1 MSGPIIGRRLGRR
14 QNNSEIGS
22 LETIHDAGP
31 SGSSTSNR
39 ANTYDDSYTRNY
51 GIRTMDQVT
60 RGVYNSLYRDV
71 ASGRIGGGTQNH
83 PVFGSNT
90 VNFNN
95 ETFGGGAV
103 GEDIGVTRG
112 ANALRIYGDNRYN
125 QSKYPYYTPFFSGNE
140 ISTQMGAGNVNTSGY
155 GGPNAQGYRDST
167 SRAAQWKFRQIINVA
182 YTGGGYKDGS
192 PWRQVHR
199 TNCATHQTTN
209 LGIQM
214 DHPGSYISGA
224 CSDTTFFLWSTPS
237 DNSHFTPSARTSA
250 FHMYT
255 ETGKSHNSVFNTYS
269 DRNDSGTSFKETYL
283 SFHGGGDRGSM
294 EVFNL
299 ATEARQSNNGGST
312 NAGGTTNSAFSDKDQ
327 GYHWSDGNGFKVNH
341 QTFAVSGS
349 SHWSAHGQ
357 QKGMPTKIRL
367 GYCGNEG
374 SYSGGYNLRRWN
386 LTNDSNTGTFS
397 KYRANCGE
405 ENFTLGQDWGYM
417 IGNFDGQQNNGTWQ
431 QYYHTDTRTDH
442 SGLQPTANAGQSS
455 GHCGWRT

>member
-1 MSGPIIGRRLGRR
+1 MAGPIFGRRYGRR
-14 QNNSEIGS
+14 QNNSEIGTT
-22 LETIHDAGP
+22 ETIHDAGT
-31 SGSSTSNR
+31 GSPSNR
-39 ANTYDDSYTRNY
+39 ANTYEDARAYNY
-51 GIRTMDQVT
+51 GIRTMNQVT
-60 RGVYNSLYRDV
+60 DGVFNSTYRDL
-71 ASGRIGGGTQNH
+71 ASGGGSGTVNH
-83 PVFGSNT
+83 QVFSNT
-90 VNFNN
+90 VSGNS
-95 ETFGGGAV
+95 EQFGGGVV

-125 QSKYPYYTPFFSGNE
+125 QSKFPYYTPFFSSND
-140 ISTQMGAGNVNTSGY
+140 ISTQMQAGNVNTSGY
-155 GGPNAQGYRDST
+155 GGANSQGYRDSS
-167 SRAAQWKFRQIINVA
+167 SRAAQWKFRQVINVG

-199 TNCATHQTTN
+199 TNHATHQTTN

-224 CSDTTFFLWSTPS
+224 CSDTTFFLWSTPT
-237 DNSHFTPSARTSA
+237 DNSHFTVSSRTSA

-255 ETGKSHNSVFNTYS
+255 ETSKSHNSVFNTYS

-283 SFHGGGDRGSM
+283 SFHGGGDRTGM

-299 ATEARQSNNGGST
+299 ATEARQSSNGGDLRS
-312 NAGGTTNSAFSDKDQ
+312 GSTNSAFSDKDQ
-327 GYHWSDGNGFKVNH
+327 GYHWADSAGWKVNH
-341 QTFAVSGS
+341 QTFSVSGS

-357 QKGMPTKIRL
+357 QKGQPTKVRV

-417 IGNFDGQQNNGTWQ
+417 IGNFDGNQNNGTWQ

>member
-1 MSGPIIGRRLGRR
+1 MAGPIFGRRYGRR
-14 QNNSEIGS
+14 QNNSEIGTT
-22 LETIHDAGP
+22 ETIHDAGT
-31 SGSSTSNR
+31 GSPSNR
-39 ANTYDDSYTRNY
+39 ANTYEDARAYNY
-51 GIRTMDQVT
+51 GIRTMNQVT
-60 RGVYNSLYRDV
+60 DGVFNSTYRDL
-71 ASGRIGGGTQNH
+71 ASGGGSGTVNH
-83 PVFGSNT
+83 QVFSNT
-90 VNFNN
+90 VSGNS
-95 ETFGGGAV
+95 EIFGGGVV
-103 GEDIGVTRG
+103 GEDIAISRG

-125 QSKYPYYTPFFSGNE
+125 QSKYPYYTPFFSHNE
-140 ISTQMGAGNVNTSGY
+140 ISTLQQAGGQAKTSGY
-155 GGPNAQGYRDST
+155 GGANNQGYRDSS
-167 SRAAQWKFRQIINVA
+167 SRAAQWKFRQVINVG

-199 TNCATHQTTN
+199 TNHATHQTTN

-237 DNSHFTPSARTSA
+237 DNSHFTVSSRTSG

-255 ETGKSHNSVFNTYS
+255 ETSKSHNSTFNTYS

-283 SFHGGGDRGSM
+283 SFHGGGDRSGM

-299 ATEARQSNNGGST
+299 ATEARQSNNGGDLRS
-312 NAGGTTNSAFSDKDQ
+312 GSTNSAFSDKDQ
-327 GYHWSDGNGFKVNH
+327 GYHWADSAGWKVNH
-341 QTFAVSGS
+341 QTFSVSGS

-357 QKGMPTKIRL
+357 QKGQPTKVRV

-374 SYSGGYNLRRWN
+374 SYNGGYNLRRWN

-405 ENFTLGQDWGYM
+405 ENFIMGQDWGYM
-417 IGNFDGQQNNGTWQ
+417 IGNYDGAQNNGTWQ
-431 QYYHTDTRTDH
+431 QQFSTDSRTDH

>member
-1 MSGPIIGRRLGRR
+1 MAGPIFGRRYGRR
-14 QNNSEIGS
+14 QNNSEIGTT
-22 LETIHDAGP
+22 ETIHDAGT
-31 SGSSTSNR
+31 GSPSNR
-39 ANTYDDSYTRNY
+39 ANTYEDARAYNY
-51 GIRTMDQVT
+51 GIRTMNQVT
-60 RGVYNSLYRDV
+60 DGVFNSTYRDL
-71 ASGRIGGGTQNH
+71 ASGGGSGTVNH
-83 PVFGSNT
+83 QVFSNT
-90 VNFNN
+90 VSGNS
-95 ETFGGGAV
+95 EQFGGGVV

-125 QSKYPYYTPFFSGNE
+125 QSKFPYYTPFFSSND
-140 ISTQMGAGNVNTSGY
+140 ISTQMQAGNVNTSGY
-155 GGPNAQGYRDST
+155 GGANSQGYRDSS
-167 SRAAQWKFRQIINVA
+167 SRAAQWKFRQVINVG

-199 TNCATHQTTN
+199 TNHATHQTTN

-224 CSDTTFFLWSTPS
+224 CSDTTFFLWSTPT
-237 DNSHFTPSARTSA
+237 DNSHFTVSSRTSA

-255 ETGKSHNSVFNTYS
+255 ETSKSHNSVFNTYS

-283 SFHGGGDRGSM
+283 SFHGGGDRTGM

-299 ATEARQSNNGGST
+299 ATEARQSSNGGDLRS
-312 NAGGTTNSAFSDKDQ
+312 GSTNSAFSDKDQ
-327 GYHWSDGNGFKVNH
+327 GYHWADSAGWKVNH
-341 QTFAVSGS
+341 QTFSVSGS

-357 QKGMPTKIRL
+357 QKGQPTKVRV

-405 ENFTLGQDWGYM
+405 ENFIMGQDWGYM
-417 IGNFDGQQNNGTWQ
+417 IGNYDGAQNNGTWQ
-431 QYYHTDTRTDH
+431 QQFSTDTRTDH

>member
-22 LETIHDAGP
+22 NETIHDAGA
-31 SGSSTSNR
+31 GSPSNR
-39 ANTYDDSYTRNY
+39 ANTYEDSRAFNY

-60 RGVYNSLYRDV
+60 RGVFNSTYRDL
-71 ASGRIGGGTQNH
+71 ASGGGSSTVNH
-83 PVFGSNT
+83 PVFSNT
-90 VNFNN
+90 VSGNA

-103 GEDIGVTRG
+103 GEAFGVG
-112 ANALRIYGDNRYN
+112 ANYLRIYDTGHKN
-125 QSKYPYYTPFFSGNE
+125 QSKYPYYTPFFTGNE
-140 ISTQMGAGNVNTSGY
+140 LSTLMQDGAQAGSDGY

-167 SRAAQWKFRQIINVA
+167 SRAAQWKFRQVINVG

-192 PWRQVHR
+192 PWRQIHR
-199 TNCATHQTTN
+199 TNHATHQTTN

-214 DHPGSYISGA
+214 DYPGSYISGA

-255 ETGKSHNSVFNTYS
+255 ETGKSHNSVFDTYT
-269 DRNDSGTSFKETYL
+269 DRNDSGTSFKETFL
-283 SFHGGGDRGSM
+283 SFHGGGDRSGM

-299 ATEARQSNNGGST
+299 CTEARQSNNGGDLRS
-312 NAGGTTNSAFSDKDQ
+312 GSTNSAFSDKDQ
-327 GYHWSDGNGFKVNH
+327 GYHWSDSAGWKVNH
-341 QTFAVSGS
+341 QTFAVTSS

-357 QKGMPTKIRL
+357 QKGQPTKVRV

-374 SYSGGYNLRRWN
+374 SYNGGYNLRRWN

-405 ENFTLGQDWGYM
+405 ENFIMGQDWGYM
-417 IGNFDGQQNNGTWQ
+417 IGNYDGAQNNGTWQ
-431 QYYHTDTRTDH
+431 QQFSTDSRTDH

>member
-1 MSGPIIGRRLGRR
+1 MAGPIFGRRYGRR
-14 QNNSEIGS
+14 QNNSEIGTMES
-22 LETIHDAGP
+22 IHDAG
-31 SGSSTSNR
+31 GSASKR
-39 ANTYDDSYTRNY
+39 ANTYDNDKARNY
-51 GIRTMDQVT
+51 GIRTMNQVT
-60 RGVYNSLYRDV
+60 DGVFNSTYRDL
-71 ASGRIGGGTQNH
+71 ASGGGGSTVNH
-83 PVFGSNT
+83 PVFGSGTTNG
-90 VNFNN
+90 NS
-95 ETFGGGAV
+95 EIFGGGVV
-103 GEDIGVTRG
+103 GEDVAVTRG

-125 QSKYPYYTPFFSGNE
+125 QSKYPYYTPFFTSNE
-140 ISTQMGAGNVNTSGY
+140 ISTQMQKGNVNTEGY
-155 GGPNAQGYRDST
+155 GANAQGYRDST
-167 SRAAQWKFRQIINVA
+167 SRAAQWKFRQVINVG

-199 TNCATHQTTN
+199 TNHSTHQTTN

-224 CSDTTFFLWSTPS
+224 CSDTTFFLWSTPT
-237 DNSHFTPSARTSA
+237 DNSHFTVSSRTSG

-255 ETGKSHNSVFNTYS
+255 ETSKSHNSTFNTYS

-283 SFHGGGDRGSM
+283 SFHGGGDRSGM

-299 ATEARQSNNGGST
+299 ATEARQSNNGGDLRS
-312 NAGGTTNSAFSDKDQ
+312 GSTNSAFSDKDQ
-327 GYHWSDGNGFKVNH
+327 GYHWADSAGWKVNH
-341 QTFAVSGS
+341 QTFSVSGS

-357 QKGMPTKIRL
+357 QKGQPTKVRV
-367 GYCGNEG
+367 GFCGNEG

-405 ENFTLGQDWGYM
+405 ENFIMGQDWGYM
-417 IGNFDGQQNNGTWQ
+417 IGNYDGAQNNGTWQ
-431 QYYHTDTRTDH
+431 QQFSTDTRTDH

>member
-1 MSGPIIGRRLGRR
+1 MAGPIFGRRYGRR
-14 QNNSEIGS
+14 QNNSEIGTT
-22 LETIHDAGP
+22 ETIHDAGP
-31 SGSSTSNR
+31 GSPSNR
-39 ANTYDDSYTRNY
+39 ANTYEDARAYNY
-51 GIRTMDQVT
+51 GIRTMNQVT
-60 RGVYNSLYRDV
+60 DGVFNSTYRDL
-71 ASGRIGGGTQNH
+71 ASGGGSGTVNH
-83 PVFGSNT
+83 QVFSNT
-90 VNFNN
+90 VSGNS
-95 ETFGGGAV
+95 EIFGGGVV
-103 GEDIGVTRG
+103 GEDINVSRG

-125 QSKYPYYTPFFSGNE
+125 QSKFPYYTPFFTGNE
-140 ISTQMGAGNVNTSGY
+140 LSNLQQTGNVNTSGY
-155 GGPNAQGYRDST
+155 GGANSQGYRDSS
-167 SRAAQWKFRQIINVA
+167 SRAAQWKFRQVINIG

-199 TNCATHQTTN
+199 TNHATHQTTN

-237 DNSHFTPSARTSA
+237 DNSHFTVSSRTSA

-255 ETGKSHNSVFNTYS
+255 ETSKSHNSVFNTYS

-283 SFHGGGDRGSM
+283 SFHGGGDRTGM

-299 ATEARQSNNGGST
+299 CTEARQSSNGGDLRS
-312 NAGGTTNSAFSDKDQ
+312 GSTNSAFSDKDQ
-327 GYHWSDGNGFKVNH
+327 GYHWADSAGWKVNH
-341 QTFAVSGS
+341 QTFSVSGS

-357 QKGMPTKIRL
+357 QKGQPTKIRV

-374 SYSGGYNLRRWN
+374 SYNGGYNLRRWN

-405 ENFTLGQDWGYM
+405 ENFIMGQDWGYM
-417 IGNFDGQQNNGTWQ
+417 IGNYDGAQNNGTWQ
-431 QYYHTDTRTDH
+431 QQFSTDSRTDH

>member
-1 MSGPIIGRRLGRR
+1 MAGPIFGRRYGRR
-14 QNNSEIGS
+14 QNNSEIGTT
-22 LETIHDAGP
+22 ETIHDAGT
-31 SGSSTSNR
+31 GSPSNR
-39 ANTYDDSYTRNY
+39 ANTYEDARAYNY
-51 GIRTMDQVT
+51 GIRTMNQVT
-60 RGVYNSLYRDV
+60 DGVFNSTYRDL
-71 ASGRIGGGTQNH
+71 ASGGGSGTVNH
-83 PVFGSNT
+83 QVFSNT
-90 VNFNN
+90 VSGNS
-95 ETFGGGAV
+95 EIFGGGVV
-103 GEDIGVTRG
+103 GEDINVSRG

-125 QSKYPYYTPFFSGNE
+125 QSKFPYYTPFFTNNE
-140 ISTQMGAGNVNTSGY
+140 LSNLQQTGNVNTSGY
-155 GGPNAQGYRDST
+155 GGANSQGYRDSS
-167 SRAAQWKFRQIINVA
+167 SRAAQWKFRQVINIG

-199 TNCATHQTTN
+199 TNHSTHQTTN

-237 DNSHFTPSARTSA
+237 DNSHFTVSSRTSA

-255 ETGKSHNSVFNTYS
+255 ETSKSHNSVFNTYS

-283 SFHGGGDRGSM
+283 SFHGGGDRTGM

-299 ATEARQSNNGGST
+299 CTEARQSSNGGDLRS
-312 NAGGTTNSAFSDKDQ
+312 GSTNSAFSDKDQ
-327 GYHWSDGNGFKVNH
+327 GYHWADSAGWKVNH
-341 QTFAVSGS
+341 QTFSVSGS

-357 QKGMPTKIRL
+357 QKGQPTKIRV

-374 SYSGGYNLRRWN
+374 SYNGGYNLRRWN

-397 KYRANCGE
+397 KHRANCGE
-405 ENFTLGQDWGYM
+405 ENFIMGQDWGYM
-417 IGNFDGQQNNGTWQ
+417 IGNYDGAQNNGTWQ
-431 QYYHTDTRTDH
+431 QYFHTDTRTDH

>member
-1 MSGPIIGRRLGRR
+1 MAGPIFGRRYGRR
-14 QNNSEIGS
+14 QNNSEIGTT
-22 LETIHDAGP
+22 ETIHDAGT
-31 SGSSTSNR
+31 GSPSNR
-39 ANTYDDSYTRNY
+39 ANTYEDARAYNY
-51 GIRTMDQVT
+51 GIRTMNQVT
-60 RGVYNSLYRDV
+60 DGVFNSTYRDL
-71 ASGRIGGGTQNH
+71 ASGGGSGTVNH
-83 PVFGSNT
+83 QVFSNT
-90 VNFNN
+90 VSGNS
-95 ETFGGGAV
+95 EIFGGGVV
-103 GEDIGVTRG
+103 GEDINVSRG

-125 QSKYPYYTPFFSGNE
+125 QSKFPYYTPFFTNNE
-140 ISTQMGAGNVNTSGY
+140 LSNLQQTGNVNTSGY
-155 GGPNAQGYRDST
+155 GGANSQGYRDSS
-167 SRAAQWKFRQIINVA
+167 SRAAQWKFRQVINIG

-199 TNCATHQTTN
+199 TNHATHQTTN

-237 DNSHFTPSARTSA
+237 DNSHFTVSSRTSA

-255 ETGKSHNSVFNTYS
+255 ETSKSHNSVFNTYS

-283 SFHGGGDRGSM
+283 SFHGGGDRTGM

-299 ATEARQSNNGGST
+299 CTEARQSSNGGDLRS
-312 NAGGTTNSAFSDKDQ
+312 GSTNSAFSDKDQ
-327 GYHWSDGNGFKVNH
+327 GYHWADSAGWKVNH
-341 QTFAVSGS
+341 QTFSVSGS

-357 QKGMPTKIRL
+357 QKGQPTKIRV

-374 SYSGGYNLRRWN
+374 SYNGGYNLRRWN

-405 ENFTLGQDWGYM
+405 ENFIMGQDWGYM
-417 IGNFDGQQNNGTWQ
+417 IGNYDGAQNNGTWQ
-431 QYYHTDTRTDH
+431 QQFSTDSRTDH

>member
-1 MSGPIIGRRLGRR
+1 MAGPIFGRRYGRR
-14 QNNSEIGS
+14 QNNSEIGTT
-22 LETIHDAGP
+22 ETIHDAGT
-31 SGSSTSNR
+31 GSPSNR
-39 ANTYDDSYTRNY
+39 ANTYEDARAYNY
-51 GIRTMDQVT
+51 GIRTMNQVT
-60 RGVYNSLYRDV
+60 DGVFNSTYRDL
-71 ASGRIGGGTQNH
+71 ASGGGSGTVNH
-83 PVFGSNT
+83 QVFSNT
-90 VNFNN
+90 VSGNS
-95 ETFGGGAV
+95 EIFGGGVV
-103 GEDIGVTRG
+103 GEDINVSRG

-125 QSKYPYYTPFFSGNE
+125 QSKFPYYTPFFTNNE
-140 ISTQMGAGNVNTSGY
+140 LSNLQQTGNVNTSGY
-155 GGPNAQGYRDST
+155 GGANSQGYRDSS
-167 SRAAQWKFRQIINVA
+167 SRAAQWKFRQVINIG

-199 TNCATHQTTN
+199 TNHSTHQTTN

-237 DNSHFTPSARTSA
+237 DNSHFTVSSRTSA

-255 ETGKSHNSVFNTYS
+255 ETSKSHNSVFNTYS

-283 SFHGGGDRGSM
+283 SFHGGGDRTGM

-299 ATEARQSNNGGST
+299 CTEARQSSNGGDLRS
-312 NAGGTTNSAFSDKDQ
+312 GSTNSAFSDKDQ
-327 GYHWSDGNGFKVNH
+327 GYHWADSAGWKVNH
-341 QTFAVSGS
+341 QTFSVSGS

-357 QKGMPTKIRL
+357 QKGQPTKIRV

-405 ENFTLGQDWGYM
+405 ENFIMGQDWGYM
-417 IGNFDGQQNNGTWQ
+417 IGNYDGAQNNGTWQ
-431 QYYHTDTRTDH
+431 QQFSTDSRTDH

>member
-14 QNNSEIGS
+14 QNNSEIGTCES
-22 LETIHDAGP
+22 IHAAGDP
-31 SGSSTSNR
+31 AQKR
-39 ANTYDDSYTRNY
+39 ANTYDNSYARNY
-51 GIRTMDQVT
+51 GIRTMHQVT
-60 RGVYNSLYRDV
+60 QGVVNSTFRDL
-71 ASGRIGGGTQNH
+71 AAGTSGTGTVNH
-83 PVFGSNT
+83 QVFSNT
-90 VNFNN
+90 VNSNH
-95 ETFGGGAV
+95 EQYGGGTV
-103 GEDIGVTRG
+103 GEALGSE
-112 ANALRIYGDNRYN
+112 ANALRIYGDNRFN
-125 QSKYPYYTPFFSGNE
+125 QSKYPYYTPFFSHNE
-140 ISTQMGAGNVNTSGY
+140 ISTLQQTGGQAKTSGY
-155 GGPNAQGYRDST
+155 GGANNQGYRDST
-167 SRAAQWKFRQIINVA
+167 SRAAQWKFRQVINVA

-192 PWRQVHR
+192 PWRQIHR

-237 DNSHFTPSARTSA
+237 DNSHFTPSSRTSA
-250 FHMYT
+250 FHMYN
-255 ETGKSHNSVFNTYS
+255 ESSKSHNSVFNTYS

-283 SFHGGGDRGSM
+283 SFHGGGDRSNM

-299 ATEARQSNNGGST
+299 ATEARQSNNGGDLRS
-312 NAGGTTNSAFSDKDQ
+312 GSTNSAFSDKDQ
-327 GYHWSDGNGFKVNH
+327 GYHWADSAGWKVNH
-341 QTFAVSGS
+341 QTFSVSGS

-405 ENFTLGQDWGYM
+405 ENFTMGQDWGYM
-417 IGNFDGQQNNGTWQ
+417 IGNYDGAQNNGTWL
-431 QYYHTDTRTDH
+431 QYYHTDTRTDV

>member
-1 MSGPIIGRRLGRR
+1 MAGPIFGRRYGRR
-14 QNNSEIGS
+14 QNNSEIGTT
-22 LETIHDAGP
+22 ETIHDAGT
-31 SGSSTSNR
+31 GSPSNR
-39 ANTYDDSYTRNY
+39 ANTYEDARAYNY
-51 GIRTMDQVT
+51 GIRTMNQVT
-60 RGVYNSLYRDV
+60 DGVFNSTYRDL
-71 ASGRIGGGTQNH
+71 ASGGGSGTVNH
-83 PVFGSNT
+83 QVFSNT
-90 VNFNN
+90 VSGNS
-95 ETFGGGAV
+95 EIFGGGVV
-103 GEDIGVTRG
+103 GEDINVSRG

-125 QSKYPYYTPFFSGNE
+125 QSKFPYYTPFFTGNE
-140 ISTQMGAGNVNTSGY
+140 LSNLQQTGNVNTSGY
-155 GGPNAQGYRDST
+155 GGANSQGYRDSS
-167 SRAAQWKFRQIINVA
+167 SRAAQWKFRQVINIG

-199 TNCATHQTTN
+199 TNHATHQTTN

-237 DNSHFTPSARTSA
+237 DNSHFTVSSRTSA

-255 ETGKSHNSVFNTYS
+255 ETSKSHNSVFNTYS

-283 SFHGGGDRGSM
+283 SFHGGGDRTGM

-299 ATEARQSNNGGST
+299 CTEARQSSNGGDLRS
-312 NAGGTTNSAFSDKDQ
+312 GSTNSAFSDKDQ
-327 GYHWSDGNGFKVNH
+327 GYHWADSAGWKVNH
-341 QTFAVSGS
+341 QTFSVSGS

-357 QKGMPTKIRL
+357 QKGQPTKIRV

-374 SYSGGYNLRRWN
+374 SYNGGYNLRRWN

-405 ENFTLGQDWGYM
+405 ENFIMGQDWGYM
-417 IGNFDGQQNNGTWQ
+417 IGNYDGAQNNGTWQ
-431 QYYHTDTRTDH
+431 QQFSTDSRTDH

>member
-1 MSGPIIGRRLGRR
+1 MAGPIFGRRYGRR
-14 QNNSEIGS
+14 QNNSEIGTT
-22 LETIHDAGP
+22 ETIHDAGT
-31 SGSSTSNR
+31 GSPSNR
-39 ANTYDDSYTRNY
+39 ANTYEDARAYNY
-51 GIRTMDQVT
+51 GIRTMNQVT
-60 RGVYNSLYRDV
+60 DGVFNSTYRDL
-71 ASGRIGGGTQNH
+71 ASNGGSGTVSHPVLGGGL
-83 PVFGSNT
+83 
-90 VNFNN
+90 VNGNS
-95 ETFGGGAV
+95 ETFGGGTV
-103 GEDIGVTRG
+103 GEALGAE
-112 ANALRIYGDNRYN
+112 ANALRIYGDNRFN
-125 QSKYPYYTPFFSGNE
+125 QSKYPYYTPFFSHNE
-140 ISTQMGAGNVNTSGY
+140 ISTLQQAGGQAKTSGY
-155 GGPNAQGYRDST
+155 GGANNQGYRDSS
-167 SRAAQWKFRQIINVA
+167 SRAAQWKFRQVINVG

-199 TNCATHQTTN
+199 TNHATHQTTN

-237 DNSHFTPSARTSA
+237 DNSHFTVSSRTSG

-255 ETGKSHNSVFNTYS
+255 ETSKSHNSTFNTYS

-283 SFHGGGDRGSM
+283 SFHGGGDRSGM

-299 ATEARQSNNGGST
+299 ATEARQSNNGGDLRS
-312 NAGGTTNSAFSDKDQ
+312 GSTNSAFSDKDQ
-327 GYHWSDGNGFKVNH
+327 GYHWADSAGWKVNH
-341 QTFAVSGS
+341 QTFSVSGS

-357 QKGMPTKIRL
+357 QKGQPTKVRV

-374 SYSGGYNLRRWN
+374 SYNGGYNLRRWN

-405 ENFTLGQDWGYM
+405 ENFIMGQDWGYM
-417 IGNFDGQQNNGTWQ
+417 IGNYDGAQNNGTWQ
-431 QYYHTDTRTDH
+431 QQFSTDTRTDH

>member
-1 MSGPIIGRRLGRR
+1 MAGPIFGRRYGRR
-14 QNNSEIGS
+14 QNNSEIGTT
-22 LETIHDAGP
+22 ETIHDAGT
-31 SGSSTSNR
+31 GSPSNR
-39 ANTYDDSYTRNY
+39 ANTYEDARAYNY
-51 GIRTMDQVT
+51 GIRTMNQVT
-60 RGVYNSLYRDV
+60 DGVFNSTYRDL
-71 ASGRIGGGTQNH
+71 ASGGGSSTVNH
-83 PVFGSNT
+83 QVFSNT
-90 VNFNN
+90 VSGNS
-95 ETFGGGAV
+95 EIFGGGVV
-103 GEDIGVTRG
+103 GEDINVSRG

-125 QSKYPYYTPFFSGNE
+125 QSKFPYYTPFFTNNE
-140 ISTQMGAGNVNTSGY
+140 LSNLQQTGNVNTSGY
-155 GGPNAQGYRDST
+155 GGANSQGYRDSS
-167 SRAAQWKFRQIINVA
+167 SRAAQWKFRQVINIG

-199 TNCATHQTTN
+199 TNHATHQTTN

-237 DNSHFTPSARTSA
+237 DNSHFTVSSRTSA

-255 ETGKSHNSVFNTYS
+255 ETSKSHNSVFNTYS

-283 SFHGGGDRGSM
+283 SFHGGGDRTGM

-299 ATEARQSNNGGST
+299 CTEARQSSNGGDLRS
-312 NAGGTTNSAFSDKDQ
+312 GSTNSAFSDKDQ
-327 GYHWSDGNGFKVNH
+327 GYHWADSAGWKVNH
-341 QTFAVSGS
+341 QTFSVSGS

-357 QKGMPTKIRL
+357 QKGQPTKIRV

-374 SYSGGYNLRRWN
+374 SYNGGYNLRRWN

-405 ENFTLGQDWGYM
+405 ENFIMGQDWGYM
-417 IGNFDGQQNNGTWQ
+417 IGNYDGAQNNGTWQ
-431 QYYHTDTRTDH
+431 QQFSTDSRTDH

>member
-14 QNNSEIGS
+14 QNNSEIGTMES
-22 LETIHDAGP
+22 IHDAGGP
-31 SGSSTSNR
+31 SKR
-39 ANTYDDSYTRNY
+39 ANTYDSSYARNY
-51 GIRTMDQVT
+51 GIRHMHLVT
-60 RGVYNSLYRDV
+60 QGVVNSTYRDL
-71 ASGRIGGGTQNH
+71 ASGRTGGGTNNH
-83 PVFGSNT
+83 PVFGSGV

-103 GEDIGVTRG
+103 GEDINVSRG

-125 QSKYPYYTPFFSGNE
+125 QSKYPYYTPFFTGNE
-140 ISTQMGAGNVNTSGY
+140 YSTLQQKGNVNTDGY
-155 GGPNAQGYRDST
+155 GGANNQGYRDST
-167 SRAAQWKFRQIINVA
+167 SRAAQWKFRQVINVG

-192 PWRQVHR
+192 PWRQIHR
-199 TNCATHQTTN
+199 TNHSTHQTTN
-209 LGIQM
+209 LGVQM

-237 DNSHFTPSARTSA
+237 DNSHFTPSSRTSA

-255 ETGKSHNSVFNTYS
+255 ETSKSHNSVFNTYT

-283 SFHGGGDRGSM
+283 SFHGGGDRSGM

-299 ATEARQSNNGGST
+299 CTEARQSSNGGDLRS
-312 NAGGTTNSAFSDKDQ
+312 GSTNSAFSDKDT
-327 GYHWSDGNGFKVNH
+327 GYHWADSAGWKVNH
-341 QTFAVSGS
+341 QTFSVSGS

-357 QKGMPTKIRL
+357 QKGQPTKVRV

-374 SYSGGYNLRRWN
+374 SYNGGYNLRRWN

-405 ENFTLGQDWGYM
+405 ENFIMGQDWGYM
-417 IGNFDGQQNNGTWQ
+417 IGNYDGAQNNGTWQ
-431 QYYHTDTRTDH
+431 QQFHTDSRTDH
-442 SGLQPTANAGQSS
+442 GGLQPTANAGQSS

>member
-1 MSGPIIGRRLGRR
+1 MAGPIFGRRYGRR
-14 QNNSEIGS
+14 QNNSEIGTT
-22 LETIHDAGP
+22 ETIHDAGT
-31 SGSSTSNR
+31 GSPSNR
-39 ANTYDDSYTRNY
+39 ANTYEDARAYNY
-51 GIRTMDQVT
+51 GIRTMNQVT
-60 RGVYNSLYRDV
+60 DGVFNSTYRDL
-71 ASGRIGGGTQNH
+71 ASNGGSGTVSHPVLGGGL
-83 PVFGSNT
+83 
-90 VNFNN
+90 VNGNS
-95 ETFGGGAV
+95 ETFGGGTV
-103 GEDIGVTRG
+103 GEALGAE
-112 ANALRIYGDNRYN
+112 ANALRIYGDNRFN
-125 QSKYPYYTPFFSGNE
+125 QSKYPYYTPFFSHNE
-140 ISTQMGAGNVNTSGY
+140 ISTLQQAGGQAKTSGY
-155 GGPNAQGYRDST
+155 GGANNQGYRDSS
-167 SRAAQWKFRQIINVA
+167 SRAAQWKFRQVINVG

-199 TNCATHQTTN
+199 TNHSTHQTTN

-237 DNSHFTPSARTSA
+237 DNSHFTVSSRTSG

-255 ETGKSHNSVFNTYS
+255 ETSKSHNSTFNTYS

-283 SFHGGGDRGSM
+283 SFHGGGDRSGM

-299 ATEARQSNNGGST
+299 ATEARQSNNGGDLRS
-312 NAGGTTNSAFSDKDQ
+312 GSTNSAFSDKDQ
-327 GYHWSDGNGFKVNH
+327 GYHWADSAGWKVNH
-341 QTFAVSGS
+341 QTFSVSGS

-357 QKGMPTKIRL
+357 QKGQPTKVRV
-367 GYCGNEG
+367 GFCGNEG

-405 ENFTLGQDWGYM
+405 ENFIMGQDWGYM
-417 IGNFDGQQNNGTWQ
+417 IGNYDGAQNNGTWQ
-431 QYYHTDTRTDH
+431 QQFSTDTRTDH

>member
-22 LETIHDAGP
+22 LETIHDAGT
-31 SGSSTSNR
+31 GSPSNR
-39 ANTYDDSYTRNY
+39 ANTYEDSRAFNY
-51 GIRTMDQVT
+51 GIRTMEQVT
-60 RGVYNSLYRDV
+60 RGVFNSTYRDL
-71 ASGRIGGGTQNH
+71 ASGGGGSTVNH
-83 PVFGSNT
+83 QVFSNT
-90 VNFNN
+90 VSGNA

-103 GEDIGVTRG
+103 GEDVNISRGV
-112 ANALRIYGDNRYN
+112 NALRIYDDGHRN
-125 QSKYPYYTPFFSGNE
+125 QGKYPYYTPFFTSNE
-140 ISTQMGAGNVNTSGY
+140 ISTLMQSGGYVGSDGY
-155 GGPNAQGYRDST
+155 GGPNNQGYRDST
-167 SRAAQWKFRQIINVA
+167 SRAAQWKFRQVINVA

-199 TNCATHQTTN
+199 TNAATHQTTN

-214 DHPGSYISGA
+214 DYPGSYISGA

-255 ETGKSHNSVFNTYS
+255 ETGKSHNSVFDTYS
-269 DRNDSGTSFKETYL
+269 DRNDSGTSFKETFL
-283 SFHGGGDRGSM
+283 SFHGGGDRSGM

-299 ATEARQSNNGGST
+299 ATEARQSNNGGDLRS
-312 NAGGTTNSAFSDKDQ
+312 GTTNSAFSDKDQ
-327 GYHWSDGNGFKVNH
+327 GYHWADSAGWKVNH
-341 QTFAVSGS
+341 QTFSVSS
-349 SHWSAHGQ
+349 STHWSAHGQ
-357 QKGMPTKIRL
+357 QKGMPTKVRV

-374 SYSGGYNLRRWN
+374 SYNAGYNLRRWN

-405 ENFTLGQDWGYM
+405 ENFTMGQDWGYM
-417 IGNFDGQQNNGTWQ
+417 IGNYDGAQNNGTWQ

-442 SGLQPTANAGQSS
+442 SGLQPSANAGQSS

>member
-1 MSGPIIGRRLGRR
+1 MAGPIFGRRYGRR
-14 QNNSEIGS
+14 QNNSEIGTT
-22 LETIHDAGP
+22 ETIHDAGT
-31 SGSSTSNR
+31 GSPSNR
-39 ANTYDDSYTRNY
+39 ANTYEDARAYNY
-51 GIRTMDQVT
+51 GIRTMNQVT
-60 RGVYNSLYRDV
+60 DGVFNSTYRDL
-71 ASGRIGGGTQNH
+71 ASGGGSGTVNH
-83 PVFGSNT
+83 QVFSNT
-90 VNFNN
+90 VSGNS
-95 ETFGGGAV
+95 EQFGGGVV

-125 QSKYPYYTPFFSGNE
+125 QSKFPYYTPFFSSND
-140 ISTQMGAGNVNTSGY
+140 ISTQMQAGNVNTSGY
-155 GGPNAQGYRDST
+155 GGANSQGYRDSS
-167 SRAAQWKFRQIINVA
+167 SRAAQWKFRQVINVG

-199 TNCATHQTTN
+199 TNHATHQTTN

-237 DNSHFTPSARTSA
+237 DNSHFTPSSRTSG

-255 ETGKSHNSVFNTYS
+255 ETSKSHNSTFNTYS

-283 SFHGGGDRGSM
+283 SFHGGGDRSGM

-299 ATEARQSNNGGST
+299 CTEARQSSNGGDLRS
-312 NAGGTTNSAFSDKDQ
+312 GSTNSAFSDKDQ
-327 GYHWSDGNGFKVNH
+327 GYHWADSAGWKVNH
-341 QTFAVSGS
+341 QTFSVSGS

-357 QKGMPTKIRL
+357 QKGQPTKVRV

-405 ENFTLGQDWGYM
+405 ENFIMGQDWGYM
-417 IGNFDGQQNNGTWQ
+417 IGNYDGAQNNGTWQ
-431 QYYHTDTRTDH
+431 QQFSTDTRTDH

>member
-22 LETIHDAGP
+22 LESIHDAGT
-31 SGSSTSNR
+31 GSPSNR
-39 ANTYDDSYTRNY
+39 ANTYDDSYARNY
-51 GIRTMDQVT
+51 GIRTMHLVT
-60 RGVYNSLYRDV
+60 QGVFNSTYRDL
-71 ASGRIGGGTQNH
+71 ASGGGSGTVNHQVFSNTVSGNNEQYGGGT
-83 PVFGSNT
+83 
-90 VNFNN
+90 
-95 ETFGGGAV
+95 V
-103 GEDIGVTRG
+103 GEALGAE
-112 ANALRIYGDNRYN
+112 ANALRIYGDNRFN
-125 QSKYPYYTPFFSGNE
+125 QSKYPYYTPFFTGNE
-140 ISTQMGAGNVNTSGY
+140 ISTLQQTGGQAKTDGY

-167 SRAAQWKFRQIINVA
+167 SRAAQWKFRQVINVA

-269 DRNDSGTSFKETYL
+269 DRNDSGTSFKETFL
-283 SFHGGGDRGSM
+283 SFHGGGDRGGM

-312 NAGGTTNSAFSDKDQ
+312 NSGGTTNSAFSDKDQ

-417 IGNFDGQQNNGTWQ
+417 IGNYDGAQNNGTWQ

>member
-22 LETIHDAGP
+22 LETIHDAGT
-31 SGSSTSNR
+31 GSPSNR
-39 ANTYDDSYTRNY
+39 ANTYEDSRAFNY

-60 RGVYNSLYRDV
+60 RGVFNSTYRDL
-71 ASGRIGGGTQNH
+71 ASGGGGSTTNH
-83 PVFGSNT
+83 QVFSNT
-90 VNFNN
+90 VNSNN
-95 ETFGGGAV
+95 EQFGGGAV
-103 GEDIGVTRG
+103 GEDVNHTTRG
-112 ANALRIYGDNRYN
+112 ANALRIYGNSRYN
-125 QSKYPYYTPFFSGNE
+125 QSKYPYYTPFFAGNE
-140 ISTQMGAGNVNTSGY
+140 ISTLMQPGGQAGTSGY

-167 SRAAQWKFRQIINVA
+167 SRAAQWKFRQVINVA

-192 PWRQVHR
+192 PWRQIHR

-237 DNSHFTPSARTSA
+237 DNSHFTPSSRTSA
-250 FHMYT
+250 FHMYS

-269 DRNDSGTSFKETYL
+269 DRNDSGTSFKETFL
-283 SFHGGGDRGSM
+283 SFHGGGDRTGM

-299 ATEARQSNNGGST
+299 ATEARQSSNGGDLRS
-312 NAGGTTNSAFSDKDQ
+312 GSTNSAFSDKDQ
-327 GYHWSDGNGFKVNH
+327 GYHWADSAGWKVNH

-357 QKGMPTKIRL
+357 QKGMPTKVRV

-417 IGNFDGQQNNGTWQ
+417 IGNYDGAQNNGTWQ

-442 SGLQPTANAGQSS
+442 SGLQPSANAGQSS

>member
-14 QNNSEIGS
+14 QNNSEIGT
-22 LETIHDAGP
+22 LESIHDAG
-31 SGSSTSNR
+31 GSSKR
-39 ANTYDDSYTRNY
+39 ANTYDTSNTRNY
-51 GIRTMDQVT
+51 GIRHMHLVT
-60 RGVYNSLYRDV
+60 QGVVNSTYRDL
-71 ASGRIGGGTQNH
+71 ASGGQGSFTAHQ
-83 PVFGSNT
+83 VFGSGVQNP
-90 VNFNN
+90 NA
-95 ETFGGGAV
+95 ETFGGGGV
-103 GEDIGVTRG
+103 GEDIGVSRG

-125 QSKYPYYTPFFSGNE
+125 QSKYPYYTPFFNGNE
-140 ISTQMGAGNVNTSGY
+140 ISTQMQSGNVNTSGY
-155 GGPNAQGYRDST
+155 GGANSQGYRDST
-167 SRAAQWKFRQIINVA
+167 SRAAQWKFRQVINVA

-192 PWRQVHR
+192 PWRQIHR

-237 DNSHFTPSARTSA
+237 DNSHFTPSSRTSA
-250 FHMYT
+250 FHMYS

-283 SFHGGGDRGSM
+283 SFHGGGDRSGM

-299 ATEARQSNNGGST
+299 ATEARQSSNGGDLRS
-312 NAGGTTNSAFSDKDQ
+312 GSTNSAFSDKDQ
-327 GYHWSDGNGFKVNH
+327 GYHWADSAGWKVNH
-341 QTFAVSGS
+341 QTFSVSGTT
-349 SHWSAHGQ
+349 HWSAHGQ
-357 QKGMPTKIRL
+357 QKGMPTKVRV

-374 SYSGGYNLRRWN
+374 SYNGGYNLRRWN

-397 KYRANCGE
+397 KQRANCGE
-405 ENFTLGQDWGYM
+405 ENFTMGQDWGYM
-417 IGNFDGQQNNGTWQ
+417 IGNYDGAQNNGTWQ
-431 QYYHTDTRTDH
+431 QYYQTDTRTDH

>member
-1 MSGPIIGRRLGRR
+1 MAGPIFGRRYGRR
-14 QNNSEIGS
+14 QNNSEIGTT
-22 LETIHDAGP
+22 ETIHDAGT
-31 SGSSTSNR
+31 GSPSNR
-39 ANTYDDSYTRNY
+39 ANTYEDARTYNY
-51 GIRTMDQVT
+51 GIRHMNQVT
-60 RGVYNSLYRDV
+60 DGVFNSTYRDL
-71 ASGRIGGGTQNH
+71 ASGGGSGTVNH
-83 PVFGSNT
+83 QVFSNT
-90 VNFNN
+90 VSGNS
-95 ETFGGGAV
+95 EQFGGGVV
-103 GEDIGVTRG
+103 GEDVNVSRG

-125 QSKYPYYTPFFSGNE
+125 QSKFPYYTPFFTGNE
-140 ISTQMGAGNVNTSGY
+140 LSNLQQTGNVNTSGY
-155 GGPNAQGYRDST
+155 GGANNQGYRDSS
-167 SRAAQWKFRQIINVA
+167 SRAAQWKFRQVINVG

-199 TNCATHQTTN
+199 TNHATHQTTN

-237 DNSHFTPSARTSA
+237 DNSHFTVSSRTSA

-255 ETGKSHNSVFNTYS
+255 ETSKSHNSVFNTYS

-283 SFHGGGDRGSM
+283 SFHGGGDRSGM

-299 ATEARQSNNGGST
+299 ATEARQSNNGGDLRS
-312 NAGGTTNSAFSDKDQ
+312 GSTNSAFSDKDQ
-327 GYHWSDGNGFKVNH
+327 GYHWADSAGWKVNH
-341 QTFAVSGS
+341 QTFSVSGS

-357 QKGMPTKIRL
+357 QKGQPTKVRV
-367 GYCGNEG
+367 GFCGNEG

-405 ENFTLGQDWGYM
+405 ENFIMGQDWGYM
-417 IGNFDGQQNNGTWQ
+417 IGNYDGAQNNGTWQ
-431 QYYHTDTRTDH
+431 QQFSTDTRTDH

>member
-1 MSGPIIGRRLGRR
+1 MAGPIFGRRYGRR
-14 QNNSEIGS
+14 QNNSEIGTT
-22 LETIHDAGP
+22 ETIHDAGP
-31 SGSSTSNR
+31 GSPSNR
-39 ANTYDDSYTRNY
+39 ANTYEDARAYNY
-51 GIRTMDQVT
+51 GIRTMNQVT
-60 RGVYNSLYRDV
+60 DGVFNSTYRDL
-71 ASGRIGGGTQNH
+71 ASGGGSGTVNH
-83 PVFGSNT
+83 QVFSNT
-90 VNFNN
+90 VSGNS
-95 ETFGGGAV
+95 EIFGGGVV
-103 GEDIGVTRG
+103 GEDINVSRG

-125 QSKYPYYTPFFSGNE
+125 QSKFPYYTPFFTNNE
-140 ISTQMGAGNVNTSGY
+140 LSNLQQTGNVNTSGY
-155 GGPNAQGYRDST
+155 GGANSQGYRDSS
-167 SRAAQWKFRQIINVA
+167 SRAAQWKFRQVINIG

-199 TNCATHQTTN
+199 TNHATHQTTN

-237 DNSHFTPSARTSA
+237 DNSHFTVSSRTSA

-255 ETGKSHNSVFNTYS
+255 ETSKSHNSVFNTYS

-283 SFHGGGDRGSM
+283 SFHGGGDRTGM

-299 ATEARQSNNGGST
+299 CTEARQSSNGGDLRS
-312 NAGGTTNSAFSDKDQ
+312 GSTNSAFSDKDQ
-327 GYHWSDGNGFKVNH
+327 GYHWADSAGWKVNH
-341 QTFAVSGS
+341 QTFSVSGS

-357 QKGMPTKIRL
+357 QKGQPTKIRV

-374 SYSGGYNLRRWN
+374 SYNGGYNLRRWN

-405 ENFTLGQDWGYM
+405 ENFIMGQDWGYM
-417 IGNFDGQQNNGTWQ
+417 IGNYDGAQNNGTWQ
-431 QYYHTDTRTDH
+431 QQFSTDSRTDH

>member
-1 MSGPIIGRRLGRR
+1 MAGPIFGRRYGRR
-14 QNNSEIGS
+14 QNNSEIGTT
-22 LETIHDAGP
+22 ETIHDAGT
-31 SGSSTSNR
+31 GSPSNR
-39 ANTYDDSYTRNY
+39 ANTYEDARAYNY
-51 GIRTMDQVT
+51 GIRTMNQVT
-60 RGVYNSLYRDV
+60 DGVFNSTYRDL
-71 ASGRIGGGTQNH
+71 ASGGGSGTVNH
-83 PVFGSNT
+83 QVFSNT
-90 VNFNN
+90 VSGNS
-95 ETFGGGAV
+95 EIFGGGVV
-103 GEDIGVTRG
+103 GEDINVSRG

-125 QSKYPYYTPFFSGNE
+125 QSKFPYYTPFFTNNE
-140 ISTQMGAGNVNTSGY
+140 LSNLQQTGNVNTSGY
-155 GGPNAQGYRDST
+155 GGANSQGYRDSS
-167 SRAAQWKFRQIINVA
+167 SRAAQWKFRQVINIG

-199 TNCATHQTTN
+199 TNHSTHQTTN

-237 DNSHFTPSARTSA
+237 DNSHFTVSSRTSA

-255 ETGKSHNSVFNTYS
+255 ETSKSHNSVFNTYS

-283 SFHGGGDRGSM
+283 SFHGGGDRTGM

-299 ATEARQSNNGGST
+299 CTEARQSSNGGDLRS
-312 NAGGTTNSAFSDKDQ
+312 GSTNSAFSDKDQ
-327 GYHWSDGNGFKVNH
+327 GYHWADSAGWKVNH
-341 QTFAVSGS
+341 QTFSVSGS

-357 QKGMPTKIRL
+357 QKGQPTKIRV

-374 SYSGGYNLRRWN
+374 SYNGGYNLRRWN

-405 ENFTLGQDWGYM
+405 ENFIMGQDWGYM
-417 IGNFDGQQNNGTWQ
+417 IGNYDGAQNNGTWQ
-431 QYYHTDTRTDH
+431 QQFSTDSRTDH